1 MTSNEEKIKAFLNDE
16 KKMKALLN
24 DEEFINKVSSEEA
37 TAETYKE
44 EFKKFDIELS
54 DDEANQMKDTIVKI
68 FKTPT
73 EELRDEFL
81 KGVSGGGYDDIDNDN
96 ARIGAQVSQGTS
108 SGQLSGT
115 SSSELSEGGIVG
127 AVLGTIGG
135 IAVGVWGITTAGY
148 AIASAV
154 YKKKAEKY
162 RSKDLATANKYLYKS
177 DELRDEALQWATF
190 GKKDYPWRSHYMY

>member
-154 YKKKAEKY
+154 YKKKAEKFL
-162 RSKDLATANKYLYKS
+162 RGILKALGLKSKN
-177 DELRDEALQWATF
+177 F
-190 GKKDYPWRSHYMY
+190 